1 MTWSDALAAPLNRSA
16 FTLLGGAGSP
26 RLSILIFH
34 RVHASTDALFPGE
47 PDATRFDRLM
57 RMVARSFR
65 VLTLGDAAARLASDT
80 LEPRSLVITFDD
92 GYADNADVA
101 LPILQRHGLS
111 ATFFVST
118 GFLDGGRMWNDS
130 IIECIRG
137 CRRDAI
143 DLSEFGLGRHALAS
157 VEQRRSCIEALLSH
171 IKYLDLPGREAA
183 VRRLQEAAAVD
194 VLPTE
199 LMMRGD
205 QVRALYGAGMEIGAH
220 TVNHPILTSLGACDA
235 ERELTDGRARLQQII
250 DAPVDVLAY
259 PNGKPN
265 RDYDRSHVAMAQ
277 RLGFRAAVSTAPGV
291 ARHGDD
297 VFQLP
302 RFTPWDRSLLAWSA
316 RLLLNQRTTRFD
328 RA

>member
-1 MTWSDALAAPLNRSA
+1 MTWSDALAPPFNRGA
-16 FTLLGGAGSP
+16 FSLMSGTKSP

-34 RVHASTDALFPGE
+34 RVHARTDVLFPGE
-47 PDATRFDRLM
+47 PDAAHFERLM

-65 VLTLGDAAARLASDT
+65 VLTLGDAVTGLERDT
-80 LEPRSLVITFDD
+80 LARRSLVITFDD

-101 LPILQRHGLS
+101 LPILQRHGLP

-130 IIECIRG
+130 IIECVRA
-137 CRRDAI
+137 CRRDVI
-143 DLSEFGLGRHALAS
+143 DLSEFGLGQRALGN

-171 IKYLDLPGREAA
+171 IKYRDLPAREAA
-183 VRRLQEAAAVD
+183 VRRLKAAAAVEM
-194 VLPTE
+194 LPTD
-199 LMMRGD
+199 LMMRAD
-205 QVRALYGAGMEIGAH
+205 QVRALHGAGMEIGAH
-220 TVNHPILTSLGACDA
+220 TVNHPVLTSLGASDA
-235 ERELTDGRARLQQII
+235 ERELAEGRSRLQQII

-265 RDYDRSHVAMAQ
+265 RDYDRRHVAMVQ

-297 VFQLP
+297 LFQLP

-316 RLLLNQRTTRFD
+316 RLLLNQRVTNFA

>member
-1 MTWSDALAAPLNRSA
+1 MTWSDALAPPLNRGA
-16 FTLLGGAGSP
+16 FSLLGGTRSP

-34 RVHASTDALFPGE
+34 RVHAHTDALFPGE
-47 PDATRFDRLM
+47 PDARHFDRLM

-65 VLTLGDAAARLASDT
+65 VLTLGDAAARLARDT
-80 LEPRSLVITFDD
+80 LAHRSLVITFDD

-130 IIECIRG
+130 IIECIRA

-143 DLSEFGLGRHALAS
+143 DLSEFGLGQRALGN

-171 IKYLDLPGREAA
+171 IKYRDLAGREAA
-183 VRRLQEAAAVD
+183 VRRLQAVAAVD
-194 VLPTE
+194 VLPTD
-199 LMMRGD
+199 LMMRAD
-205 QVRALYGAGMEIGAH
+205 QVRSLHGAGMEIGAH
-220 TVNHPILTSLGACDA
+220 TVNHPILTSLLAGEA
-235 ERELTDGRARLQQII
+235 ERELAEGRNRLQQII

-265 RDYDRSHVAMAQ
+265 RDYDRSHVVMAQ
-277 RLGFRAAVSTAPGV
+277 RLGFRAAVSTAAGV
-291 ARHGDD
+291 SRHGDD
-297 VFQLP
+297 LFQLP
-302 RFTPWDRSLLAWSA
+302 RFTPWDRSPLAWSA
-316 RLLLNQRTTRFD
+316 RLLLNQRATRFE